1 MGQVSHVGGPDAVF
15 APDSAGS
22 EADGADRAGSFR
34 FWFDDQRWEWSDEVA
49 ELYGYRP
56 GQVQPTTEL
65 VLSHKHPADRA
76 AVADALAVAVRDH
89 GAFCSRHRII
99 DTAGRVRHVLVV
111 ADHIFDATGAVVGTS
126 GYFIDL
132 TATVDQQR
140 REVLDETL
148 PEVVESRAAIE
159 QAKGMLMLAYGLT
172 AEQAF
177 QVLRWR
183 SQETNTKLRVLA
195 TKLVTVAAAAGG
207 GPVQQR
213 TQLDHLLLTIH
224 EYPD

>member
-1 MGQVSHVGGPDAVF
+1 MRQVSHADGPDAGHD
-15 APDSAGS
+15 AGPGAEGPD
-22 EADGADRAGSFR
+22 RVGSFR

-49 ELYGYRP
+49 ALYGYIP

-76 AVADALAVAVRDH
+76 AVADALATAVRDH

-99 DTAGRVRHVLVV
+99 DTAGHVRHVLVV
-111 ADHIFDATGAVVGTS
+111 ADHIFDGTGAVVGTS

-140 REVLDETL
+140 REAIDEAL
-148 PEVVESRAAIE
+148 PEVVEARAAIE

-207 GPVQQR
+207 GPVEQR
-213 TQLDHLLLTIH
+213 TKLDHLLLTIH

>member
-1 MGQVSHVGGPDAVF
+1 MARVGDGNGSDSTGASHGDAREVES
-15 APDSAGS
+15 PQ
-22 EADGADRAGSFR
+22 RVGSFR

-49 ELYGYRP
+49 ELYGYTP
-56 GQVQPTTEL
+56 GQVQPTTDL
-65 VLSHKHPADRA
+65 VLSHNHPADRA
-76 AVADALAVAVRDH
+76 AVADALATAVRDH

-111 ADHIFDATGAVVGTS
+111 ADHIFDGTGAVVGTS
-126 GYFIDL
+126 GYFVDL
-132 TATVDQQR
+132 TAAVDEQR
-140 REVLDETL
+140 REALDETL
-148 PEVVESRAAIE
+148 PEVVEARAAIE
-159 QAKGMLMLAYGLT
+159 QAKGMLMLAYGLN

-195 TKLVTVAAAAGG
+195 AKLVTVAAAGGG
-207 GPVQQR
+207 GPVQLR